1 MCSIRISLF
10 NIKLRFKHYRTYAS
24 TILKIT
30 YDLDVDIDS
39 DYLFLV
45 GKALEYLSPTRVP
58 GAFWVEFLP
67 FLKHIPAWVPG
78 ASFKKHAEKGRPL
91 IRRMRDE
98 QFDKVKKRMVSQL
111 RDPESYLDV
120 GL

>member
-1 MCSIRISLF
+1 M
-10 NIKLRFKHYRTYAS
+10 
-24 TILKIT
+24 KIT

-67 FLKHIPAWVPG
+67 FLRYIPPWVPG
-78 ASFKKHAEKGRPL
+78 AHFKKWAERCTP
-91 IRRMRDE
+91 
-98 QFDKVKKRMVSQL
+98 VVNRMVDQAFDSVKQ
-111 RDPESYLDV
+111 SMV
-120 GL
+120 FN

>member
-1 MCSIRISLF
+1 M
-10 NIKLRFKHYRTYAS
+10 
-24 TILKIT
+24 
-30 YDLDVDIDS
+30 DVTDMHN
-39 DYLFLV
+39 DYIHIAEAAV
-45 GKALEYLSPTRVP
+45 NALGTTPVP